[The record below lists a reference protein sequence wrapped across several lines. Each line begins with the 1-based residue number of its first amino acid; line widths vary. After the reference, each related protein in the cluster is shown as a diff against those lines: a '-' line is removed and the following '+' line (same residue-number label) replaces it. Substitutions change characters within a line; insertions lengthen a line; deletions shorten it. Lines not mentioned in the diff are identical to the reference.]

1 MSPEAISLLT
11 LVGVVGLFLWN
22 RLPVELVAFGAA
34 LTLYFTGVLDL
45 SQALAG
51 LSDPAV
57 VFIAALF
64 IVSEGLDSTGVT
76 AWVGQGLGTFTR
88 GEPRRILV
96 GAMILAAVLTAFIGL
111 NGSIAALLPVVVL
124 LALRNNIATSRL
136 LMPLAFAGSAGGLLL
151 LTGSPVN
158 VVVAE
163 AAQDAGGYLSY
174 FEFALVGLPLAIVS
188 IGLILVLGPRLI
200 PERVSLQ
207 VPPDLSGHARTLVK
221 AYDLHNIFHVRVE
234 PESPLVGHRRA
245 VGALDGFPDLRVVTV
260 LNGQTRRPD
269 SEGWIEPGDRLT
281 LVGDGSQAYRF
292 AGQNSLKVERVRA
305 SDDVKQSILSVT
317 TGAAEVVIPPRS
329 RFVGERTHAGM
340 VFLGGSLVVLAI
352 QRQGKDLGPGEVQLQ
367 PGDVLLLE
375 GDWPALEETLAAR
388 DILVVESPELIRRQS
403 VPRGRRSTAA
413 MVILAAMVVMLAT
426 GAVPPAVAA
435 LLAAAGML
443 LTGALT
449 IHQAYRGIS
458 WSTVLLIA
466 GMIPLS
472 TAITTSGAGEA
483 VADVLVAAVGESN
496 PLVLL
501 LGLALITLVF
511 GQLISNTATV
521 LIMIPVALSAAAST
535 DIPPTTV
542 LMTLCVAGAAAFLT
556 PVATPANMMVMGPGG
571 YRFGDYWRMGG
582 VLFVVFL
589 LAAVLLVPLIWGL

>member
-76 AWVGQGLGTFTR
+76 AWVGQGLGKFTR

-207 VPPDLSGHARTLVK
+207 VPPDLSSHARTLVK
-221 AYDLHNIFHVRVE
+221 AYDLHNIFHVRVA
-234 PESPLVGHRRA
+234 PESPLVGRRRA
-245 VGALDGFPDLRVVTV
+245 LGGLDGFPDLRVVTV
-260 LNGQTRRPD
+260 LNGQTQRPD
-269 SEGWIEPGDRLT
+269 SEGWLDPGDRLT
-281 LVGDGSQAYRF
+281 LVGDGAQAYRF
-292 AGQNSLKVERVRA
+292 AAQNSLTVERVRA
-305 SDDVKQSILSVT
+305 SEDVKQSIMSVT

-367 PGDVLLLE
+367 PGDVLLME

-403 VPRGRRSTAA
+403 VPRGRGSTAA
-413 MVILAAMVVMLAT
+413 MAILVAMVIMLAT

-435 LLAAAGML
+435 LLAAGGML

-483 VADVLVAAVGESN
+483 VADVLVSAVGERN
-496 PLVLL
+496 PLILL

-535 DIPPTTV
+535 GIPPTTV

>member
-1 MSPEAISLLT
+1 
-11 LVGVVGLFLWN
+11 
-22 RLPVELVAFGAA
+22 
-34 LTLYFTGVLDL
+34 
-45 SQALAG
+45 
-51 LSDPAV
+51 
-57 VFIAALF
+57 
-64 IVSEGLDSTGVT
+64 
-76 AWVGQGLGTFTR
+76 
-88 GEPRRILV
+88 
-96 GAMILAAVLTAFIGL
+96 
-111 NGSIAALLPVVVL
+111 
-124 LALRNNIATSRL
+124 
-136 LMPLAFAGSAGGLLL
+136 
-151 LTGSPVN
+151 
-158 VVVAE
+158 
-163 AAQDAGGYLSY
+163 
-174 FEFALVGLPLAIVS
+174 
-188 IGLILVLGPRLI
+188 
-200 PERVSLQ
+200 
-207 VPPDLSGHARTLVK
+207 
-221 AYDLHNIFHVRVE
+221 
-234 PESPLVGHRRA
+234 
-245 VGALDGFPDLRVVTV
+245 
-260 LNGQTRRPD
+260 
-269 SEGWIEPGDRLT
+269 
-281 LVGDGSQAYRF
+281 
-292 AGQNSLKVERVRA
+292 
-305 SDDVKQSILSVT
+305 
-317 TGAAEVVIPPRS
+317 
-329 RFVGERTHAGM
+329 M

-367 PGDVLLLE
+367 PGDVLLME

-413 MVILAAMVVMLAT
+413 MVILAAMVIMLAT

-483 VADVLVAAVGESN
+483 VADILVAAVGQSN

-571 YRFGDYWRMGG
+571 YRFGDYWRMGS